1 MQTFINNFA
10 ISHLPN
16 ERLFNY
22 VQIVDTQFGQAAI
35 SQLNMVYQNFHTAVQ
50 DFQVK
55 LEPVH
60 YTAYSNAIKDKDKER
75 DSVYYALE
83 VVTKAYTRSPI
94 AAEAEAATL
103 MLSVFDKYDD
113 IRKEDYNQESGS
125 VFNFVEELE
134 THHQQHLTT
143 LHLTEW
149 VNILRTR
156 NQEFAALYDNRNV
169 QERTYVSYK
178 EVQAARQTLLNCY
191 HELIECFEAAVKMGM
206 IPNGSYQT
214 LVQTINEYIDREI
227 ITLNVAKGRKKAK
240 KEKENAENGG
250 TPETPTNNNG
260 SDNNGGENGGESGS
274 ENTNTDNTD
283 PNQGEDNTPS
293 ANA

>member
-1 MQTFINNFA
+1 MQTLINNFA

-178 EVQAARQTLLNCY
+178 EVQAARQTLLDCY

-240 KEKENAENGG
+240 KENANNGENTNTTPENGEENQG
-250 TPETPTNNNG
+250 GE
-260 SDNNGGENGGESGS
+260 NNGGENGEGG
-274 ENTNTDNTD
+274 DNSD
-283 PNQGEDNTPS
+283 NNSGEDNTPS